1 MFCLVCAGRRGVF
14 GGTVENMHLHWK
26 YRELVKI
33 IFKGPL
39 FEAEH
44 TAKVL
49 EVESG
54 GVLVGITATSKG
66 QAMIFYR
73 GKNYARPSVLRPRHL
88 LTKRQA
94 MQRSIEMQRKH
105 VISNSALSFIV
116 QIPQRKA
123 VLFPYKIVG
132 RFPQRHTPDTQ
143 PF

>member
-1 MFCLVCAGRRGVF
+1 MFCLLCAGRRGVF

-39 FEAEH
+39 FEAEQ

-66 QAMIFYR
+66 QAIIIYR
-73 GKNYARPSVLRPRHL
+73 GKDYERPSILRPRNL

-94 MQRSIEMQRKH
+94 MQRSLETQRKH
-105 VISNSALSFIV
+105 VIYQLSLFSIV
-116 QIPQRKA
+116 ETQTTKG
-123 VLFPYKIVG
+123 FVG
-132 RFPQRHTPDTQ
+132 DCSLS
-143 PF
+143 